1 MPVVEWARTWQ
12 RKPSASVS
20 RLLVIACAGIGAV
33 LALDRTWLCP
43 GQCLTTRLEGGME
56 DLVARRYEKDPS
68 VVYREIAGEAILV
81 PIRRNISDME
91 SIYTLDEVGSD
102 IWDLIDGERAAGDI
116 LDVLLGE
123 YDVDAE
129 VLSKDLAEFIQ
140 QLLSIGAIKA
150 L

>member
-1 MPVVEWARTWQ
+1 
-12 RKPSASVS
+12 
-20 RLLVIACAGIGAV
+20 
-33 LALDRTWLCP
+33 
-43 GQCLTTRLEGGME
+43 ME

-91 SIYTLDEVGSD
+91 SIYTLDEVGAD
-102 IWDLIDGERAAGDI
+102 IWDLIDGERTAGNI

-123 YDVDAE
+123 YDVGAE
-129 VLSKDLAEFIQ
+129 VLSNDLAEFIQ

>member
-1 MPVVEWARTWQ
+1 
-12 RKPSASVS
+12 
-20 RLLVIACAGIGAV
+20 
-33 LALDRTWLCP
+33 
-43 GQCLTTRLEGGME
+43 ME